1 MSGLHNY
8 GLNCYMNAVI
18 QALRYTRPVLTA
30 LLARPSRGEFV
41 TEFENLLFQPGASGS
56 DNRAL
61 LFLLDNLSV
70 LSMDAC
76 LEHDAHEFLLK
87 VMDKLFE
94 DPAQNPMCGKLVT
107 TLACVCGH
115 ESRNTQPCVVLSI
128 DGSGGVLAGVE
139 QYGKSETVT
148 VCCEKCGRTEMESTT
163 EYAPNKVLVLHLQ
176 RFDASTYGKR
186 NYEITLL
193 ERVELC
199 GQTWALVAMV
209 NHYGST
215 ASGHYTTTARTGQG
229 WCMFNDEVVECV
241 DNLPTSSLPYILFYV
256 ATSTRQT
263 L

>member
-30 LLARPSRGEFV
+30 LLARSSKSRFV
-41 TEFENLLFQPGASGS
+41 TEFENLLFQPGVSGS

-61 LFLLDNLSV
+61 LFLLDNLSE

-87 VMDKLFE
+87 IVDKLFE
-94 DPAQNPMCGKLVT
+94 GSVNPMCGQLTT

-115 ESRNTQPCVVLSI
+115 TSKNSQLCLVLSI
-128 DGSGGVLAGVE
+128 DGSRGVVSGVQQCCE
-139 QYGKSETVT
+139 PETVT
-148 VCCEKCGRTEMESTT
+148 VRCEHCNQTEMESIT
-163 EYAPNKVLVLHLQ
+163 EYTANKVLVLHLQ

-193 ERVELC
+193 EKIELC
-199 GQTWALVAMV
+199 GRMWTLVAMV

-215 ASGHYTTTARTGQG
+215 ASGHYTTTARTQQG
-229 WCMFNDEVVECV
+229 WCLFNDEVVECV
-241 DNLPTSSLPYILFYV
+241 DNLPTSNLPYILFYV
-256 ATSTRQT
+256 AT
-263 L
+263 